1 MMEQIAWFKAI
12 KGRFARRNIIFYY
25 AVRQDG
31 TIKSVDTFRNKT
43 STINSFSSKPMM
55 LQVSTKLAYDR
66 AFNKALKS

>member
-1 MMEQIAWFKAI
+1 MEQIAWFKAI
-12 KGRFARRNIIFYY
+12 KGRFACRDIVFFY

-43 STINSFSSKPMM
+43 STINSFSSKPMT
-55 LQVSTKLAYDR
+55 LEVSTKRAYDK